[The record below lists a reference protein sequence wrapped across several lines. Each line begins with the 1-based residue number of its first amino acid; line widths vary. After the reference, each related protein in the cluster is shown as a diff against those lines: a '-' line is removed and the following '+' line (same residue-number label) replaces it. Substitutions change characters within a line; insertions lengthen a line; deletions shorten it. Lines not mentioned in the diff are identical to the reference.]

1 MISVYLLLDSLW
13 RQGCGA
19 AEIKTIIVIR
29 CFAQSRQQQADRMKA
44 PLQSAPKDCQRTR
57 SEARPHL
64 GRGTTERGAAFADRY
79 RLWIG
84 GLPCLQTNG
93 LCKIRQAPTSFTN
106 SKYPQILNSLP
117 YIAIRPARDTY
128 SFFVD

>member
-1 MISVYLLLDSLW
+1 MLFYGITL
-13 RQGCGA
+13 
-19 AEIKTIIVIR
+19 I
-29 CFAQSRQQQADRMKA
+29 MKEKSNA
-44 PLQSAPKDCQRTR
+44 SA
-57 SEARPHL
+57 L
-64 GRGTTERGAAFADRY
+64 GGGTTERGAAFADRY

-106 SKYPQILNSLP
+106 SKYAQILYSLP
-117 YIAIRPARDTY
+117 YIAIRPARDAY